1 MANQKDVLMK
11 LLRGEISIDDAA
23 RALDVSSQAV
33 GRLKQRY
40 LKSKVPK
47 KNETVKAVV
56 DQPVTVLRDKWG
68 VAHIEAA
75 STADCFTALGYA
87 MAQDRLW
94 QMDYMRRLTHG
105 RLAEVLG
112 ADFLAQDRLHRT
124 IGLTRAAQGA
134 ASVMS
139 DEVKLVLQSLAQ
151 GINAW
156 IEQVGDR
163 LPVEFDVLDYAPEPW
178 SVVDSI
184 ALWKWRWWMLTG
196 RLGMISVGEAAKR
209 HLPPD
214 VLDLFLT
221 VEAGE
226 ETIVPGDEPAGIG
239 AYDTGMGS
247 NNWVVGGSLTE
258 KGKPVLATDPH
269 NDVSLARQWYQA
281 QVTAPGMDAV
291 GAFFL
296 GTPGIYLGHTRHT
309 AWGVTN
315 HTASVRD
322 LYVEEVASENA
333 NQYREGDGW
342 QDFEV
347 DRQEIAIRG
356 ESADVL
362 VIRRSV
368 RGPVV
373 SAFVPQ
379 VDEGEQPVLSMRW
392 VGAEPTTGFEAML
405 ALMRS
410 KSGDDV
416 LGALAKWPMPILNFV
431 FSDTEGR
438 IGFQAV
444 GHVPTRKANAIG
456 YRPGNDPDH
465 VWGAVYGFDELPKL
479 IDPDRDWVGTANN
492 PPWGGRGPY
501 MRLGSW
507 SDGYRFRR
515 VRERI
520 EGVEKHTIE
529 SVGAIQADAVHARGQ
544 DLASVVAEIALG
556 VRNKRV
562 RELGELLNAWD
573 GGYDVDSVAATVFA
587 AFWEHWLRRVAAVRF
602 PEQVL
607 ELVAGRCGGVAR
619 LVLEGE
625 GDRWWLGVNVEK
637 EVRETLV
644 DVLGWLRKRVGTRK
658 SQWRWGRVHTVTFRH
673 PLGDGGALSKVFD
686 VGPFETS
693 GTQGTVRAAG
703 YAFSSPFEVT
713 GLSTYRMV
721 VDMACPERALA
732 TSAGGQSGHVGSEN
746 YRAQSVDGW
755 VGGGDH
761 AWLREGGDV
770 EGELESTL
778 ILEP

>member
-1 MANQKDVLMK
+1 MANQKDVLMQ
-11 LLRGEISIDDAA
+11 LLRGEISSEDAA
-23 RALDVSSQAV
+23 CALDVSTQAL
-33 GRLKQRY
+33 GSLKRRF
-40 LKSKVPK
+40 LKSKQPRKREV
-47 KNETVKAVV
+47 VKTQV
-56 DQPVTVLRDKWG
+56 DQPVTVLRDTWG

-75 STADCFTALGYA
+75 STADCFTGLGYA

-105 RLAEVLG
+105 RLAEILG
-112 ADFLAQDRLHRT
+112 VDFLAQDRLHRT

-139 DEVKLVLQSLAQ
+139 DEVKLVLHSLTQ

-156 IEQVGDR
+156 IDQVGER
-163 LPVEFDVLDYAPEPW
+163 LPVEFDLLNYSPEPW

-184 ALWKWRWWMLTG
+184 AIWKWRWWMLTG
-196 RLGMISVGEAAKR
+196 RLGMISVGEAASR

-214 VLDLFLT
+214 LLDLFLT
-221 VEAGE
+221 IEAAH

-239 AYDTGMGS
+239 AFDTGLGS

-322 LYVEEVASENA
+322 LYVEEVAPDNP
-333 NQYREGDGW
+333 NQYRNGLEW

-347 DRQEIAIRG
+347 DHQDIAVRDEAEDI
-356 ESADVL
+356 L
-362 VIRRSV
+362 VIRRTV
-368 RGPVV
+368 RGPIM

-379 VDEGEQPVLSMRW
+379 VDDGEQPVLSMAW

-410 KSGDDV
+410 QNGEDV

-431 FSDTEGR
+431 FSDTQGR
-438 IGFQAV
+438 IGFHAV
-444 GHVPTRKANAIG
+444 GHVPKRKADAIG
-456 YRPGNDPDH
+456 YRPANDPDH
-465 VWGAVYGFDELPKL
+465 TWGEVYAFDALPRL

-492 PPWGGRGPY
+492 PPWGGSGPY

-515 VRERI
+515 VRARI
-520 EGVEKHTIE
+520 ENMEKHTME

-544 DLASVVAEIALG
+544 DLASVVAKIALK

-562 RELGELLNAWD
+562 RELGELLDVWD
-573 GGYDVDSVAATVFA
+573 GEFDVNSVAATVFA
-587 AFWEHWLRRVAAVRF
+587 AFWEHWLRRVTAVRF
-602 PEQVL
+602 PDRVI

-619 LVLEGE
+619 LVLEGK
-625 GDRWWLGVNVEK
+625 GDRWWPDVNVEHA
-637 EVRETLV
+637 VRETLV
-644 DVLGWLRKRVGTRK
+644 EVLAWLRKRIGTRK

-673 PLGDGGALSKVFD
+673 PMSDGGALSSLFD

-693 GTQGTVRAAG
+693 GSQGTVRAAG

-721 VDMACPERALA
+721 VDMADPARALS
-732 TSAGGQSGHVGSEN
+732 TSAGGQSGHVGSDH
-746 YRAQSVDGW
+746 YRLQTRLWVEDGYHPLLMDR
-755 VGGGDH
+755 GDIQNN
-761 AWLREGGDV
+761 LV
-770 EGELESTL
+770 STL
-778 ILEP
+778 RLEP